1 MTTTTRLTVST
12 SLDGA
17 LALPAGFAF
26 AGVHAG
32 IKRSRRDL
40 GLIRCTSSAGA
51 SAAGVFTRNLVRAAC
66 VDRCA
71 SLLPA
76 AGVHAILVNSGNA
89 NAMTGAAGVASD
101 LAMAEAGAASLDC
114 SADAI
119 LTCSTGIIG
128 VPLDVARISEAMP
141 ILGEHLSDDPR
152 GFASAILTT
161 DTVTKVAHTTLTL
174 PGCDRPIRLFGVAK
188 GSGMI
193 HPNMATTL
201 GFVCTDAA
209 IEPELLHAILR
220 EAIEPTFNAITVDGD
235 TSTNDTV
242 LALASGESGVEITRD
257 SAQSQ
262 VQFQAALQ
270 AVLLA
275 LAEQIARDGEGA
287 TRLLEVQ
294 VSGAPSPAIAKGIA
308 RGCCRSSLFKC
319 SVFAGEAGG
328 WGRLGAAAGQA
339 ALEAG
344 FEGLDVAEIE
354 IDAQQ
359 IPLVR
364 GGMPVE
370 SFDARELA
378 RRLREPTVRW
388 GVRVG
393 SGPANFTALGCDFSY
408 DYVRINADE
417 ALQMVVSADGVVGR
431 NVSLASYTP
440 ILKHQLLVD
449 GLSYVRRFTGMRV
462 LVHLTGSAARK
473 PMLLASVARDLE
485 LMLDAELRVLLV
497 VPDLEVLAGLREDFA
512 DGAYRL
518 AEVANDPTRISHRLD
533 RGQAC
538 VLVQARPE
546 PGELVSLAVRLGV
559 SKLLSLAD
567 DQGLRDAGGLI
578 SELSPDQTL
587 VGLDRGRFTTDAD
600 ENLALARHA
609 ARQGLAALHL
619 IDGRLP
625 HALVA
630 ELFTEQGVGTLI
642 TRQIR

>member
-1 MTTTTRLTVST
+1 MTRLSVST
-12 SLDGA
+12 SLDA
-17 LALPAGFAF
+17 SLALPDGFEF

-32 IKRSRRDL
+32 IKRSRKDL
-40 GLIRCTSSAGA
+40 AMIRCTSQAGA
-51 SAAGVFTRNLVRAAC
+51 SAAGVFTRNVVRAAC

-71 SLLPA
+71 KLLPA
-76 AGVHAILVNSGNA
+76 AGVHALLVNSGNA
-89 NAMTGAAGVASD
+89 NAMTGAAGVAANV
-101 LAMAEAGAASLDC
+101 AMAEAAAGPLEC
-114 SADAI
+114 PTDAV
-119 LTCSTGIIG
+119 LTCSTGVIG
-128 VPLDVARISEAMP
+128 VQLDVGKIAAAMP
-141 ILGEHLSDDPR
+141 TIGETLGPDPR
-152 GFASAILTT
+152 GFAAAILTT
-161 DTVTKVAHTTLTL
+161 DTVTKVAHGELEL
-174 PGCDRPIRLFGVAK
+174 VGADKPIRLFGVAK

-209 IEPELLHAILR
+209 IEPELLHALLR

-242 LALASGESGVEITRD
+242 LALASGESGIEI
-257 SAQSQ
+257 SADESGEAARAA
-262 VQFQAALQ
+262 FAAALQ
-270 AVLLA
+270 EILLA
-275 LAEQIARDGEGA
+275 LAEQVARDGEGA

-294 VSGAPSPAIAKGIA
+294 VSGAPTQAIAKAIA

-319 SVFAGEAGG
+319 SVFAGETGA

-344 FEGLDVAEIE
+344 FTALDMAELE
-354 IDAQQ
+354 IDAQR
-359 IPLVR
+359 IPIVR
-364 GGMPVE
+364 GGTVVE
-370 SFDARELA
+370 SYDDGELS

-388 GVRVG
+388 EVRVG
-393 SGPANFTALGCDFSY
+393 TGPASFTGLGCDFSY

-417 ALQMVVSADGVVGR
+417 AAQVIVNAEGQIGR
-431 NVSLASYTP
+431 NVSLAAYTP

-449 GLSYVRRFTGMRV
+449 GLSYVRRFTGMRI
-462 LVHLTGSAARK
+462 LVHLSGSAARK

-485 LMLDAELRVLLV
+485 LILDAELRVLVV
-497 VPDLEVLAGLREDFA
+497 VPDPEVLAGLRKDFA

-518 AEVANDPTRISHRLD
+518 AEVPLEPVRIGQRLD

-538 VLVQARPE
+538 VLVQSRPD

-567 DQGLRDAGGLI
+567 DQGLRDAGGLV
-578 SELSPDQTL
+578 SELTPEQAI
-587 VGLDRGRFTTDAD
+587 VGLDRGRFITDAD
-600 ENLALARHA
+600 ENLALSRHA

-630 ELFTEQGVGTLI
+630 ELFTERGIGTLI
-642 TRQIR
+642 TRQLR